1 MDLLEVKEKRQMR
14 REEAAKLLHQIA
26 DAMAKQ
32 NSLHFSREG
41 LKFVVDVAD
50 QVEME
55 VELEVEDDG
64 SSLEIEIKW

>member
-1 MDLLEVKEKRQMR
+1 MELLEVKHKQALS

-32 NSLHFSREG
+32 NSLHFSRDG
-41 LKFVVDVAD
+41 LKCAVNIAD
-50 QVEME
+50 QVDME
-55 VELEVEDDG
+55 IELEVEDDG